1 MDTSKKYRR
10 FGIGALIVLG
20 VVILIAII
28 VIANTLNKSPKAS
41 TEDTKQAATTVDEG
55 KKDEK
60 KETKKEDSKTEG
72 SQKEDSKTESS
83 KKEETSKELVKE
95 NSSAEATA
103 GETKSMPTTG
113 PEDAILPI
121 VLIAASAYLISLNA
135 SWAKRGLRDEEK
147 A

>member
-28 VIANTLNKSPKAS
+28 VIANTLNKTPKAS
-41 TEDTKQAATTVDEG
+41 TEDTNQPTVAKTEDKKDE

-60 KETKKEDSKTEG
+60 KETKKEETKPAVV
-72 SQKEDSKTESS
+72 EDNK
-83 KKEETSKELVKE
+83 
-95 NSSAEATA
+95 SAEAD
-103 GETKSMPTTG
+103 TKSMPSTG
-113 PEDAILPI
+113 PEDAVLPI
-121 VLIAASAYLISLNA
+121 VLIATSAYLVSLNA
-135 SWAKRGLRDEEK
+135 SWAKRGLRDEEQ

>member
-28 VIANTLNKSPKAS
+28 VIANTLNKTPKAS
-41 TEDTKQAATTVDEG
+41 TEDTNQPTVAKTED

-60 KETKKEDSKTEG
+60 KETKKEETKPAVVEDDKT
-72 SQKEDSKTESS
+72 TE
-83 KKEETSKELVKE
+83 VD
-95 NSSAEATA
+95 
-103 GETKSMPTTG
+103 TKSMPSTG
-113 PEDAILPI
+113 PEDAVLPI
-121 VLIAASAYLISLNA
+121 VLIAVSAYLISLNA
-135 SWAKRGLRDEEK
+135 SWAKRGLRDVEQ